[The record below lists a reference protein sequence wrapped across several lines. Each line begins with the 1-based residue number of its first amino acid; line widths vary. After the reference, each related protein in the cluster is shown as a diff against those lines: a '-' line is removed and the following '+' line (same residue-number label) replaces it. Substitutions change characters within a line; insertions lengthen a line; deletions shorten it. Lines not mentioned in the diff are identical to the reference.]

1 MRARILLV
9 TLLLITA
16 TVPAARAEG
25 LQIPPIEGY
34 QLDNGIEVQ
43 LVRKST
49 VPMAA
54 IEIWISAG
62 AVDDPAGQ
70 AGLAALSADAL
81 RKGAGDR
88 DAASFAEAVDFL
100 GARLSTSVDVER
112 TRVRLNLQSR
122 DLATGLQLLSDA
134 ILRPKLEDA
143 EIMKLRDQMAE
154 QVKSD
159 KENPRNVLGA
169 YHRAH
174 VFANHPYGAPVNGT
188 ESSLPAIEPEAVRR
202 FHADNFTANRTQIT
216 VVGDIEIDAV
226 RTMIQES
233 FGAMSRGENES
244 GRVEA
249 ASRPEAAGVLLV
261 NKNDTPQT
269 WFRIGNL
276 GPSWSDL
283 DDYAAVEIVRTV
295 FGGRFTSWLNSALR
309 IEAGLTYGAGYR
321 MWRAGSSGEACIS
334 TFTATET
341 TAETMDMALAQLA
354 RLHEEGLSEADLA
367 SAKAYMRGQLPYD
380 YETATAIAAA
390 LAEMKFHG
398 IGREWVDDIFAEIDA
413 VTIEDCRAAVDQW
426 FVDENLQ
433 ITAVG
438 VASEIEDILAKYGP
452 VTVRENADDG
462 FGAIPSG
469 GQSR

>member
-9 TLLLITA
+9 TLLLIVAAAPA
-16 TVPAARAEG
+16 TQAEG
-25 LQIPPIEGY
+25 LQIPPIEAY
-34 QLDNGIEVQ
+34 QLDNGIEVE
-43 LVRKST
+43 LVRHTT

-54 IEIWISAG
+54 IEVWISAG

-70 AGLAALSADAL
+70 EGLAALSADAL

-88 DAASFAEAVDFL
+88 DAAAFAEAVDFL
-100 GARLSTSVDVER
+100 GARFSTSVDVER
-112 TRVRLNLQSR
+112 TRIRLNLQTR
-122 DLATGLQLLSDA
+122 DLDAGLGLLADA
-134 ILRPKLEDA
+134 ILRPRLEDA
-143 EIMKLRDQMAE
+143 EITKLRDQMAE

-174 VFANHPYGAPVNGT
+174 VFASHPYGTPVNGT
-188 ESSLPAIEPEAVRR
+188 ESSLPAIAPDAVRR
-202 FHADNFTANRTQIT
+202 FHADHFSANRTQIT
-216 VVGDIEIDAV
+216 VVGDIEIESV
-226 RTMIQES
+226 RAMIEER

-244 GRVEA
+244 ARIEA
-249 ASRPEAAGVLLV
+249 ASLPDAAGVLLV

-269 WFRIGNL
+269 WFRIGSL

-283 DDYAAVEIVRTV
+283 NDYAAVEIVRTV
-295 FGGRFTSWLNSALR
+295 FGGPFTSWLNSALR

-321 MWRAGSSGEACIS
+321 MWRAGLSGEACIS
-334 TFTATET
+334 TFTATAT
-341 TAETMDMALAQLA
+341 TGEALDMALAQLK
-354 RLHEEGLSEADLA
+354 RLHEEGLNESDLA
-367 SAKAYMRGQLPYD
+367 SAKAYMKGQLPYD
-380 YETATAIAAA
+380 YETATSIAAA

-398 IGREWVDDIFAEIDA
+398 IGREWVDDIFAEINA
-413 VTIEDCRAAVDQW
+413 VTLEDCRAAVDRW

-438 VASEIEDILAKYGP
+438 VASEIRDTLAGYGP
-452 VTVRENADDG
+452 VTVRENSDDG
-462 FGAIPSG
+462 FDAIPPG

>member
-1 MRARILLV
+1 MRARTLIA

-16 TVPAARAEG
+16 TAPAARTEG
-25 LQIPPIEGY
+25 LQIPPIDGC

-43 LVRKST
+43 LVRQAT
-49 VPMAA
+49 VPMVA
-54 IEIWISAG
+54 IEIWIATG

-70 AGLAALSADAL
+70 EGLAALSAEVL

-88 DAASFAEAVDFL
+88 DATSFAEAVDFL
-100 GARLSTSVDVER
+100 GARFSTAVDVER

-122 DLATGLQLLSDA
+122 DLAAGLELLSDA
-134 ILRPKLEDA
+134 ILRPRLEDA
-143 EIMKLRDQMAE
+143 EIIKLRQQMAE
-154 QVKSD
+154 QVSSN
-159 KENPRNVLGA
+159 KENPRNVLGN

-174 VFANHPYGAPVNGT
+174 VFANHPYGTPVNGT
-188 ESSLPAIEPEAVRR
+188 ESSLPAITPEAVRH
-202 FHADNFTANRTQIT
+202 FHAEYFNSGRTQIT
-216 VVGDIEIDAV
+216 VVGDIEIEAV
-226 RTMIQES
+226 RSMIQAN
-233 FGAMSRGENES
+233 FGGMRGGDKQS
-244 GRVEA
+244 ARIEA
-249 ASRPEAAGVLLV
+249 ASLPEAAGVLLV

-269 WFRIGNL
+269 WFRIGSL

-321 MWRAGSSGEACIS
+321 MWRARQSGEAYIS

-341 TAETMDMALAQLA
+341 TAEAIDMALAQLK
-354 RLHEEGLSEADLA
+354 RLHEDGLSEDDLA

-390 LAEMKFHG
+390 LAEMKFHA

-413 VTIEDCRAAVDQW
+413 VTLEDCRAAVDRW
-426 FVDENLQ
+426 FTDENLQ
-433 ITAVG
+433 ITAIG
-438 VASEIEDILAKYGP
+438 VASEVEETLARYGP
-452 VTVRENADDG
+452 VTVRENSADG
-462 FGAIPSG
+462 FGAVPAVD
-469 GQSR
+469 QSR